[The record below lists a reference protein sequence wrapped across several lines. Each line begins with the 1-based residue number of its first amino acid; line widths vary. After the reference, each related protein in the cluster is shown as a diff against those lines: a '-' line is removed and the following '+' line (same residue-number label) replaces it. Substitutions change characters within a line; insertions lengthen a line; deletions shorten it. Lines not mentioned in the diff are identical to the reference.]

1 MWKAVAQWCSVNIR
15 SKKLLNVGKHLCGSL
30 FFNKVSHVYLH
41 FKFYY
46 KWSLIKWL
54 AVRKKLGKVIAKH
67 LWWSSLSLK
76 LETVTLQRNI
86 FSSEFWIFM
95 RFYQYSESNCSA
107 SPIRL
112 RQLPCQGNNNLAYQT
127 NVHPFQSV
135 VQSCFVNCLAE
146 KSRNTQRKMST
157 VVIKLQG

>member
-54 AVRKKLGKVIAKH
+54 AVQKKLGKVIAKH

-76 LETVTLQRNI
+76 LETVTLQRKI
-86 FSSEFWIFM
+86 FSSEFWY
-95 RFYQYSESNCSA
+95 RFLWDFTSILKAIAVLLLLDFDSYPVKAITTWLIKQMCTLSNQSFRVVLWIVW
-107 SPIRL
+107 PKKVGTF
-112 RQLPCQGNNNLAYQT
+112 QGKCQ
-127 NVHPFQSV
+127 
-135 VQSCFVNCLAE
+135 
-146 KSRNTQRKMST
+146 RW
-157 VVIKLQG
+157 